1 MGRQDKP
8 GVSQK
13 TCLCNIIH
21 SFRGLKLGEGLF
33 ARIVPFLVFLHYL
46 FAVGQK
52 LTTK

>member
-13 TCLCNIIH
+13 TCLCIIIH
-21 SFRGLKLGEGLF
+21 SFRGLKLGEDYSQEWIHF
-33 ARIVPFLVFLHYL
+33 WYSFIL

>member
-13 TCLCNIIH
+13 TCLSIIIH
-21 SFRGLKLGEGLF
+21 SFRGLKLGEDYSQEWIHF
-33 ARIVPFLVFLHYL
+33 WYSFIL